1 MNSSEPNQSA
11 EAIRALAMQRVAEGD
26 AEAAATELE
35 RLAEIEPGHGDNWIN
50 LATAERALGRHHR
63 AAEHYRRGIGLL
75 EAARLPDQGLIASAL
90 HALGATLEALE
101 LTDEAARAYRDSARL
116 DPRAPTPFAALSS
129 LLARAGHLSEA
140 DEIATRYCMA
150 AVSVLAEKGNI
161 GAVRMFQKALK
172 QAHSVDGNLLL
183 AATREAYVQ
192 SFAATASQ
200 LPFGTRVEAE
210 PQRRDEAGALVPLLP
225 NPGRPASRVRFDA
238 IQPETGERWMIQDVP
253 TYGFPPDCPA
263 AAGLFSVLYPA
274 AQAPFPVYLCTRTA
288 WDYFFIRL
296 RFRSGLLPETI
307 GRSEKA
313 VGDWYLKGLEG
324 AFSENGRGFF
334 HYLSEP
340 FPIGADG
347 LRYEVDLGLS
357 RLDAV
362 PALLEVLRAL
372 HAEEPLEVVMLGDGA
387 LPLRKGASGPSAAH

>member
-1 MNSSEPNQSA
+1 
-11 EAIRALAMQRVAEGD
+11 MQRVAEGD
-26 AEAAATELE
+26 AEGAAAELE
-35 RLAEIEPGHGDNWIN
+35 RLAELEPGQGDSWIN
-50 LATAERALGRHHR
+50 LATAERALGRLHR
-63 AAEHYRRGIGLL
+63 AAEHYRRGLALL
-75 EAARLPDQGLIASAL
+75 EAARPPDTGLVASAL

-101 LTDEAARAYRDSARL
+101 LTDEAAGAYRDSARL

-129 LLARAGHLSEA
+129 LLARAGHLREA
-140 DEIATRYCMA
+140 DEVATKYCLA

-161 GAVRMFQKALK
+161 GLVRKFQKALK
-172 QAHSVDGNLLL
+172 EAHTVDGNLLL
-183 AATREAYVQ
+183 VATRDAYAQ

-200 LPFGTRVEAE
+200 LPRGTRLEAE

-225 NPGRPASRVRFDA
+225 NPSRPASRVRFDA
-238 IQPETGERWMIQDVP
+238 IQPESGERWMIQDVP
-253 TYGFPPDCPA
+253 TYGFPRDCPA
-263 AAGLFSVLYPA
+263 AADGLFSVLHPT

-296 RFRSGLLPETI
+296 RFQSGLLPETI
-307 GRSEKA
+307 GRAEKA

-324 AFSENGRGFF
+324 GFSENGRGIF

-357 RLDAV
+357 QLDAI
-362 PALLEVLRAL
+362 PALLEALRAL

-387 LPLRKGASGPSAAH
+387 LPLRKG